1 MAWDPKLYSAF
12 AQPRLRPALDMMA
25 RMEAEAP
32 SRVVDLGCGTGNITR
47 LLKQRWPQARVVGVD
62 SSPEMLETARAGGGG
77 IDYQL
82 GDMGAWQA
90 EAPLDV
96 LFSNAALHWLPDHQT
111 LFPRLMSTLAP
122 GGTLA
127 VQMPHNHYA
136 ASHALMAEAAG
147 AGPWREALSPLAG
160 RFPVG
165 EPSLYYDL
173 LSPLAASLD
182 IWETEYL
189 HVLDGDNPVVA
200 WTMGT
205 ALRPLLAA
213 VENRPDWRDGF
224 LADYS
229 DRIAQAYRPRAD
241 GKTLLAF
248 RRLFLVARK

>member
-12 AQPRLRPALDMMA
+12 AQPRLRPALDMMS
-25 RMEAEAP
+25 RIETESP

-47 LLKQRWPQARVVGVD
+47 LLKQRWPGAQVTGID
-62 SSPEMLETARAGGGG
+62 SSPEMLATARDGGGG
-77 IDYQL
+77 VAYHL
-82 GDMGAWQA
+82 GDMGAWRA
-90 EAPLDV
+90 EGPVDV
-96 LFSNAALHWLPDHQT
+96 LFSNAALHWLGGHDT
-111 LFPRLMSTLAP
+111 LFPRLMSMVAP

-127 VQMPHNHYA
+127 VQVPHNHYA
-136 ASHALMAEAAG
+136 ASHALMAEAAA
-147 AGPWREALSPLAG
+147 AGPWRDVLSPLAG

-189 HVLDGDNPVVA
+189 HVLEGDNPVVA

-213 VENRPDWRDGF
+213 VENNPEWRDGF

-229 DRIAQAYRPRAD
+229 ARIAQAYRPRSD
-241 GKTLLAF
+241 GKTLLPF
-248 RRLFLVARK
+248 RRLFMVARR